1 MIVFKN
7 LFCIAIK
14 QETIFQVWG
23 KKKKKKHY
31 IQNCFALFKQNSNK
45 HTDTLLSPQRRLST
59 IPLIVNR
66 KKIVR

>member
-23 KKKKKKHY
+23 KKKKKNITFKIVLHY
-31 IQNCFALFKQNSNK
+31 SNK
-45 HTDTLLSPQRRLST
+45 ILTSIL
-59 IPLIVNR
+59 IPFCLHRDV
-66 KKIVR
+66 